1 MLLAF
6 KNGKIL
12 TDAGIENGRT
22 LLVRDGRIEAIIG
35 AREVVGAD
43 RVIELDGHLLV
54 PGFIDTQ
61 VNGGGGVLF
70 NGDPSVASIEAI
82 GRAHR
87 RFGTT
92 GFLPTLISDNLDVV
106 ARAIAAVREA
116 IARGVPG
123 VLGIH
128 IEGPFLSNERRGVH
142 DLSKLRSLDGDAV
155 ELLSTSTGG
164 VTMVTLAP
172 ERTTPAIIRALTEA
186 GVIVSAG
193 HTNATYDE
201 LQPALTAGVR
211 GFTHLFN
218 AMSPLTSREPGAVGA
233 ALAHADSWVG
243 LIVDG
248 HHVHPETLKIALRA
262 KRRDRFMLVTD
273 AMPSVGA
280 DVDEFR
286 IQGRLITVEGDKIVD
301 DEGRLAGAH
310 LDMASA
316 VRNSVNLLGVS
327 LPEAVRMAS
336 AHPAEFLKVDG
347 AEGRIAPGQRAN
359 LALVDETLTV
369 RKTWIDG
376 LAEGD
381 GVSDTKKRAAPGG
394 TALTSAGKSVF

>member
-6 KNGKIL
+6 KNGKLL
-12 TDAGIENGRT
+12 TDAGIESGRN
-22 LLVRDGRIEAIIG
+22 LLVRDGRIEAISG
-35 AREVVGAD
+35 AREILGAD
-43 RVIELDGHLLV
+43 QTIDLEGQLLV
-54 PGFIDTQ
+54 PGFVDTQ

-70 NGDPSVASIEAI
+70 NDDPSVESIAAI
-82 GRAHR
+82 GKAHR

-92 GFLPTLISDNLDVV
+92 GFLPTLISDDLHVV
-106 ARAIAAVREA
+106 EQAILAVREA

-142 DLSKLRSLDGDAV
+142 DASKLRTLDEDAMR
-155 ELLSTSTGG
+155 LLATPHGG

-172 ERTTPAIIRALTEA
+172 ERTTHAIIRALSDA

-201 LQPALTAGVR
+201 LLPALDAGVR

-218 AMSPLTSREPGAVGA
+218 AMSQLGNREPGAVGA
-233 ALAHADSWVG
+233 ALAHPDCWAG

-248 HHVHPETLKIALRA
+248 YHVHAEVLKIALRA
-262 KRRDRFMLVTD
+262 KRHDRFMLVSD

-280 DVDEFR
+280 DVKEFR
-286 IQGRLITVEGDKIVD
+286 IQGRQITVHGDRIID

-310 LDMASA
+310 LDMAGA
-316 VRNSVNLLGVS
+316 VRNTVNQLGVP
-327 LPEAVRMAS
+327 LVDALRMAS
-336 AHPAEFLKVDG
+336 TYPAEFLKLGDQT
-347 AEGRIAPGQRAN
+347 GRIAPGQRAD
-359 LALVDETLTV
+359 LVLVDEELNV
-369 RKTWIDG
+369 LRSWIG
-376 LAEGD
+376 G
-381 GVSDTKKRAAPGG
+381 RAD
-394 TALTSAGKSVF
+394 